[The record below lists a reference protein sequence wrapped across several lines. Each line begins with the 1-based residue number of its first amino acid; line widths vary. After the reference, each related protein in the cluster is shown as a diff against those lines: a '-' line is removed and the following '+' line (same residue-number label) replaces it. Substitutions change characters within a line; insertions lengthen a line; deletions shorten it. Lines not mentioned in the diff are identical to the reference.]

1 MTLHYSSES
10 SRSECL
16 GALLRCVNISESS
29 YGDGP
34 KPAEKQFRALLL
46 ISFLS
51 EWSRILKRPWWFP
64 AVTLIQCCRMR
75 LSFFLFWFSLSSD
88 LFYFSFLSSNFW
100 SISRR
105 EAGCWWDLIC
115 SRFSFLSFALA
126 RLPNML
132 PMMNTF
138 AALNL
143 FYCLFFASLFDS
155 RECFSFLNVSSQF
168 LYLVFHFNTKFFFSS
183 SRFCSFS

>member
-1 MTLHYSSES
+1 MPWVVGQTNYIFKL
-10 SRSECL
+10 
-16 GALLRCVNISESS
+16 N
-29 YGDGP
+29 GDGP
-34 KPAEKQFRALLL
+34 KPAENHFRALLL
-46 ISFLS
+46 IFFLS

-126 RLPNML
+126 RLHDML

-143 FYCLFFASLFDS
+143 FYCLFFASCFES
-155 RECFSFLNVSSQF
+155 RECFSFSQCIFTVS
-168 LYLVFHFNTKFFFSS
+168 LLCFSL
-183 SRFCSFS
+183 

>member
-1 MTLHYSSES
+1 MNLFENPSPVLNKLY
-10 SRSECL
+10 L
-16 GALLRCVNISESS
+16 QAAIKFLFLIS

-34 KPAEKQFRALLL
+34 KPAENHFRALLL
-46 ISFLS
+46 IFFLS

-75 LSFFLFWFSLSSD
+75 LSFLLFWFSLSSD
-88 LFYFSFLSSNFW
+88 LFHFSFLSSNFW

-126 RLPNML
+126 RLHNML

-143 FYCLFFASLFDS
+143 FYCLFFASCFES
-155 RECFSFLNVSSQF
+155 RECFSFSQCIFTVS
-168 LYLVFHFNTKFFFSS
+168 LLCFSL
-183 SRFCSFS
+183 